1 MPRPVIL
8 VVDGAA
14 RPFTKGRVSV
24 GVIEGE
30 FVEAEILELVHSE
43 AQFPRDVSWAD
54 GEGIVV
60 FDDEGHGEVV
70 K

>member
-1 MPRPVIL
+1 M
-8 VVDGAA
+8 DGAA
-14 RPFTKGRVSV
+14 RPSAEGRVGV

-30 FVEAEILELVHSE
+30 FMEAKIFELVLGE
-43 AQFPRDVSWAD
+43 AQLPRDVCPAD